1 MSKLRHVFLGLL
13 SAAAVWST
21 EANAQTVNGTL
32 KLTLTGTLRVA
43 GTGYTVV
50 NCKAYAVLIPTTAS
64 TETVSAAGVLSWLF
78 SADQSANAHAGFD
91 YSTAGSSVTGT
102 KPVQGSSAGSVTAF
116 TCVVNVPYTFTDAAG
131 SGQSLAVM
139 YEVQASD
146 NSTCAAGYCPFPPTY
161 PGGHTRQVQ
170 QIAVPPAD
178 GAVTSLSAHL
188 KL

>member
-1 MSKLRHVFLGLL
+1 
-13 SAAAVWST
+13 
-21 EANAQTVNGTL
+21 
-32 KLTLTGTLRVA
+32 
-43 GTGYTVV
+43 
-50 NCKAYAVLIPTTAS
+50 
-64 TETVSAAGVLSWLF
+64 VSAAGVLSWLF
-78 SADQSANAHAGFD
+78 TGDQSANAHAGFD

-102 KPVQGSSAGSVTAF
+102 KPVQGSSAGSVTPF

-146 NSTCAAGYCPFPPTY
+146 NASCGTGYCPFPPKY

-170 QIAVPPAD
+170 QIALPPAN
-178 GAVTSLSAHL
+178 GTVTSLSVNL